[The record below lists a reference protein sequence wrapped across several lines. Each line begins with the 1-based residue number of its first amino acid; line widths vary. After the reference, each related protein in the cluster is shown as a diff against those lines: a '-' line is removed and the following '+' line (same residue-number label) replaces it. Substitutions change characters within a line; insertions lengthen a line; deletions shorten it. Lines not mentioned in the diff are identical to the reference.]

1 MASPTALI
9 VGGKI
14 SPAAMSVAK
23 ARGLMLASCDPYPSV
38 DELIAHV
45 IACDAK
51 ALIIRMGK
59 VPAEALQ
66 GLPGLRIIAKH
77 GVGVVS
83 SAGAEPGGS
92 VKVGAWQRRWGW
104 WRAKN

>member
-59 VPAEALQ
+59 VPA
-66 GLPGLRIIAKH
+66 
-77 GVGVVS
+77 
-83 SAGAEPGGS
+83 
-92 VKVGAWQRRWGW
+92 
-104 WRAKN
+104 